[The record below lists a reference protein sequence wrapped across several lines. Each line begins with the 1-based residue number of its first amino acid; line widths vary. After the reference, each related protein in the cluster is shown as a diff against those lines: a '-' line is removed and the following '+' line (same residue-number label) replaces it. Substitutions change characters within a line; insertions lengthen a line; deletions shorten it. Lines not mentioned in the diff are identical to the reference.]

1 MHEMSIAESIFGEL
15 SKQAKSHSASHVEE
29 VVLEIGA
36 LAGIEIDALTF
47 AMDTLKEKTV
57 LAGGTYIIKEKEGR
71 AECLECEKEFKM
83 NDLYDTCPHCKSY
96 FKNIIQ
102 GKDLRIMSIT
112 LSDN

>member
-1 MHEMSIAESIFGEL
+1 MHEISIAESIFTEL
-15 SKQAKSHSASHVEE
+15 SNQAESHSASRVEE

-36 LAGIEIDALTF
+36 LAGIEIESLTF

-57 LAGGTYIIKEKEGR
+57 LAGGTYIIKELKGR
-71 AECLECEKEFKM
+71 AECLECQEEFEM
-83 NDLYDTCPHCKSY
+83 NDLFDTCPHCNSY
-96 FKNIIQ
+96 FKNITQ